1 MVAQGIEDTQTK
13 EAVSENTTE
22 DTSICGYKNLG
33 IAQVQG
39 KPECAEKKASTDSK
53 VVGKM
58 TDKDACEI
66 VSVKGDWAK
75 ITSGKVEG
83 YVKTEYLLTGDAAKN
98 CSKERNYKSCYS
110 KYHNPSCKRKGF

>member
-1 MVAQGIEDTQTK
+1 
-13 EAVSENTTE
+13 
-22 DTSICGYKNLG
+22 
-33 IAQVQG
+33 
-39 KPECAEKKASTDSK
+39 
-53 VVGKM
+53 M

-98 CSKERNYKSCYS
+98 VAKKEITKVVTVNTTTLRVREKASEDS
-110 KYHNPSCKRKGF
+110 AILSLVGEERILLWKIQKTAGIKWKWMIRRDIFPEIM

>member
-1 MVAQGIEDTQTK
+1 MLESYNEMCIRD
-13 EAVSENTTE
+13 S
-22 DTSICGYKNLG
+22 
-33 IAQVQG
+33 
-39 KPECAEKKASTDSK
+39 SK

-83 YVKTEYLLTGDAAKN
+83 YVKTEYLLTGDVL
-98 CSKERNYKSCYS
+98 SLIHILLE
-110 KYHNPSCKRKGF
+110 

>member
-1 MVAQGIEDTQTK
+1 
-13 EAVSENTTE
+13 
-22 DTSICGYKNLG
+22 
-33 IAQVQG
+33 
-39 KPECAEKKASTDSK
+39 
-53 VVGKM
+53 M

-98 CSKERNYKSCYS
+98 VAKKEITKVVTVNTI
-110 KYHNPSCKRKGF
+110 NPSCKRKGF

>member
-1 MVAQGIEDTQTK
+1 MGIKIFRMTK
-13 EAVSENTTE
+13 VP
-22 DTSICGYKNLG
+22 
-33 IAQVQG
+33 G
-39 KPECAEKKASTDSK
+39 KPECAKKRHPPDSK

-98 CSKERNYKSCYS
+98 VAKKFYKSCYS

>member
-1 MVAQGIEDTQTK
+1 
-13 EAVSENTTE
+13 
-22 DTSICGYKNLG
+22 
-33 IAQVQG
+33 
-39 KPECAEKKASTDSK
+39 
-53 VVGKM
+53 M

-98 CSKERNYKSCYS
+98 VAKK
-110 KYHNPSCKRKGF
+110 KLQKLLQ